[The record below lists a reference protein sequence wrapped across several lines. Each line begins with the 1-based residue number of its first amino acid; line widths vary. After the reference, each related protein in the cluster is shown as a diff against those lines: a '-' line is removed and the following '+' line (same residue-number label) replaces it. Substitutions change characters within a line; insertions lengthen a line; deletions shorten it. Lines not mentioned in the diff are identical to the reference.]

1 MTSTLRLEDL
11 LEPHSTLRQV
21 GDGATWSEG
30 PCWVPDAGV
39 VRWSDIPGDRI
50 LQYDPG
56 TGETTVH
63 RDGVEF
69 TNGRT
74 LRPDGAVV
82 QCSHGLRRVEVEVAG
97 EEGAVVTPVVE
108 RWAEGRFNSPND
120 VVVASDGAVW
130 FTDPPYGIVNPEEG
144 HPGEMEYGGCHVFRV
159 DSDTGLAEP
168 MITDMGDPNGLAF
181 SPDESVLYVSDTL
194 AARKPGEGN
203 PHHVRAYPVI
213 RDGGAAR
220 TGRAV
225 RCGQG
230 RTLFE
235 IADGVPDGIRVDE
248 AGRIWSSAG
257 DGVHLYSPSGQHLGH
272 LPVPEVVANLC
283 FGGPD
288 GMDLYIAAT
297 SGLYHQRVRVRDA
310 AWRG

>member
-1 MTSTLRLEDL
+1 MSSVTLDDL
-11 LEPHSTLRQV
+11 LEPGSTLRQV
-21 GDGATWSEG
+21 ADGATWSEG
-30 PCWVPDAGV
+30 PCWVPSAGV

-50 LQYDPG
+50 LQFDPR
-56 TGETTVH
+56 TEETTVH
-63 RDGVEF
+63 REGVEF

-74 LRPDGAVV
+74 LRADGAVV
-82 QCSHGLRRVEVEVAG
+82 QCSHGHRRVEVEISG
-97 EEGAVVTPVVE
+97 EDGAVVTPVVE
-108 RWAEGRFNSPND
+108 RWTEGRFNSPND

-159 DSDTGLAEP
+159 DPDTGEAEA

-203 PHHVRAYPVI
+203 PHHVRAYPVS
-213 RDGGAAR
+213 RDGGGAE
-220 TGRAV
+220 GGAV
-225 RCGQG
+225 RCGEG
-230 RTLFE
+230 LTLFE
-235 IADGVPDGIRVDE
+235 IAQGVPDGIRVDE
-248 AGRIWSSAG
+248 VGRIWSSAG
-257 DGVHLYSPSGQHLGH
+257 DGVHLYSPSGEHLGH

-288 GMDLYIAAT
+288 GRDLYISAT
-297 SGLYHQRVRVRDA
+297 TGLYHQRVTVRDA